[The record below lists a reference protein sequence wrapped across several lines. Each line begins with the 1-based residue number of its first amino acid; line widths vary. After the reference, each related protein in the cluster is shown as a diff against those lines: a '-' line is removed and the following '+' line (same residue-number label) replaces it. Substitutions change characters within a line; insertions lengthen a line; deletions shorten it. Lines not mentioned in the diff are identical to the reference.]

1 MTHKQA
7 AMTQFR
13 PRPHTGSFWSHL
25 HALVAHLKGIV
36 KIPTGYQDE
45 TGFHLGTEPA
55 KRKIQWPPA

>member
-1 MTHKQA
+1 
-7 AMTQFR
+7 MTQFR